1 MDLLVSLCGEIFSS
15 AFLLSPSP
23 CVTDRPYWAITGVT
37 PSFVW
42 GQFSHRFGAVCI
54 LCPPHYLVCTGT
66 ERIAPCPAPPPL
78 LLPSPPLIPFS
89 ASPLWNEHFSRPETF
104 NLAPFWRKLIETCPT
119 IASFLQL
126 HLSLLLFSW
135 LGGEIVR
142 GLVCSMALNAKKRCY
157 FSLFPFYTIFFNSV
171 NVLKGPGFESHWQL
185 MVSVCTRVTRN
196 KDYTS

>member
-1 MDLLVSLCGEIFSS
+1 MDLLVPLCVKIFSS

-78 LLPSPPLIPFS
+78 LLLLSPPLIPFS

-119 IASFLQL
+119 IASFLLL

-142 GLVCSMALNAKKRCY
+142 GLVCSVALNGKKRCY
-157 FSLFPFYTIFFNSV
+157 FFFFFSFIFSI
-171 NVLKGPGFESHWQL
+171 Q
-185 MVSVCTRVTRN
+185 
-196 KDYTS
+196 